1 MKTEIIKLNVDQYG
15 LQESKAKEIE
25 SLYVP
30 MINLLSA
37 MEDEFNELVVKEV
50 TKELIPQAKDLRLR
64 IAKVRIEA
72 EKTRK
77 EAKAEYLRAG
87 NAIQGAYNTLAYAV
101 ESKEQ
106 KLKDIELH
114 FEKLEAERIAKL
126 QVERVKL
133 LSPYLSEN
141 DNTIDNINLG
151 LMDENVWNN
160 FLTGTKT
167 NYEQRIEAEKQ
178 AEKERIENE
187 MLDKKQR
194 TREIEIAPYI
204 QFLTENKDLRN
215 MKDNDYLKLINSLIA
230 AKSEYDK
237 EQEKIRLENI
247 RLQKEAE
254 KKELERQAELKAIRD
269 KAEKERIER
278 EAKEAKEKAAH
289 ELELKKEREE
299 KERMQAIIE
308 AERQAEL
315 KAETDRKA
323 KEKAALLAPDKEKLT
338 ALAKEIRNIK
348 FPEVKSIEAI
358 NILENVQVLLTKTS
372 KFITEKSESL

>member
-1 MKTEIIKLNVDQYG
+1 MKTEIVKLNVDQYG

>member
-215 MKDNDYLKLINSLIA
+215 MKDNDYLKLINSLIS
-230 AKSEYDK
+230 AKYEYYK
-237 EQEKIRLENI
+237 
-247 RLQKEAE
+247 
-254 KKELERQAELKAIRD
+254 
-269 KAEKERIER
+269 
-278 EAKEAKEKAAH
+278 
-289 ELELKKEREE
+289 
-299 KERMQAIIE
+299 
-308 AERQAEL
+308 
-315 KAETDRKA
+315 
-323 KEKAALLAPDKEKLT
+323 
-338 ALAKEIRNIK
+338 
-348 FPEVKSIEAI
+348 
-358 NILENVQVLLTKTS
+358 
-372 KFITEKSESL
+372 